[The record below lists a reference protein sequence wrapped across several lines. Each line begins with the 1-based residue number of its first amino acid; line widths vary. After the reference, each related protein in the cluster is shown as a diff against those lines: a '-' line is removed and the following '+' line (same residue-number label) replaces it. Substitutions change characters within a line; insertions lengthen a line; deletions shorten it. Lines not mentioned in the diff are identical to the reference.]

1 MSSLRAVA
9 GPVASAIALTV
20 LFGSSATPAAGQ
32 CDAEGLENP
41 YGNDPYGLVEWQGHY
56 YDAGWF
62 HLRRRAVGSGEWAD
76 FGGGISGGGAY
87 TLTESMLPWNGRL
100 VIGGAFLF
108 AGGLSAPNIVAWNGE
123 SFEPLGSGLDG
134 EVLSLVEWNGR
145 LVAGGAFTAS
155 GDGAT
160 LLKRVAVFD
169 EKADAWQPLGDGLE
183 DLPAGYGTWA
193 IGQLCVHEGELYATG
208 RFRRSGGTTLNG
220 IARFDEASNAW
231 RPLGSGIAGMSN
243 GNVGTALASFDG
255 MLWMSGWFFSVDGV
269 SAPWMARW
277 DGDAW
282 SAAPPGPTRHCL
294 KLRVLGDRLFGV
306 GPFPFTIGGVQYDL
320 AVFEDGAWQGLGNA
334 NVNWPNDVSLASDGA
349 SLLVCGDF
357 NMFNGVATGS
367 LVRLDCGYS
376 TPCPAD
382 LDGDGIVG
390 ASDLATVLARWGSAD
405 VAADLDADGQVGPG
419 DLAMM
424 LASWNSCG

>member
-1 MSSLRAVA
+1 MSSLRAIG

-100 VIGGAFLF
+100 VIGG
-108 AGGLSAPNIVAWNGE
+108 
-123 SFEPLGSGLDG
+123 
-134 EVLSLVEWNGR
+134 
-145 LVAGGAFTAS
+145 
-155 GDGAT
+155 
-160 LLKRVAVFD
+160 
-169 EKADAWQPLGDGLE
+169 
-183 DLPAGYGTWA
+183 
-193 IGQLCVHEGELYATG
+193 
-208 RFRRSGGTTLNG
+208 
-220 IARFDEASNAW
+220 
-231 RPLGSGIAGMSN
+231 
-243 GNVGTALASFDG
+243 
-255 MLWMSGWFFSVDGV
+255 
-269 SAPWMARW
+269 
-277 DGDAW
+277 
-282 SAAPPGPTRHCL
+282 
-294 KLRVLGDRLFGV
+294 
-306 GPFPFTIGGVQYDL
+306 VQYDL

-390 ASDLATVLARWGSAD
+390 ASDLATVLARWGSTD